1 MNTKTTVM
9 TGLVAGALLVGGGVA
24 AAQATPWD
32 GSGAMVAS
40 SVITADTDLAD
51 VLQFAR
57 EEERMARDLYQA
69 FADKYDDA
77 LPFSMIV
84 RSEQQHFDAVGV
96 LLERY
101 DVADPAAG
109 KKAGSYAD
117 PAIQQLYDG
126 WLADG
131 RKSLEAAYDVGV
143 ALEKRDIADLEATL
157 ESVTQSDV
165 RQVFTNLLNAS
176 RHHLAAFEAA
186 ADGETLGPRD
196 GTGYRGNGGGMG
208 NGNGPGNGGG
218 MGMGNGYGPG
228 SGMMRGGNA
237 GSGTGDC
244 PMWDSTDS

>member
-32 GSGAMVAS
+32 GPDAMTAISVVA
-40 SVITADTDLAD
+40 ADTDLAET
-51 VLQFAR
+51 LQFAR

-69 FADKYDDA
+69 FADKYDGA

-84 RSEQQHFDAVGV
+84 HSEQQHFDAVGA

-109 KKAGSYAD
+109 KKAGTYAD

-131 RKSLEAAYDVGV
+131 RKSLDAAYDVGV

-157 ESVTQSDV
+157 ESVTQTDV
-165 RQVFTNLLNAS
+165 RQVFTRLLYAS
-176 RHHLAAFEAA
+176 QHHLAAFEAA

-196 GTGYRGNGGGMG
+196 GTGWRGQGTGPGMG
-208 NGNGPGNGGG
+208 NGYG

-228 SGMMRGGNA
+228 GMMRGGPGGN
-237 GSGTGDC
+237 GSSGFGDC
-244 PMWDSTDS
+244 PRWDSTDS